1 MEITKDTKIMDI
13 IKEYPWLP
21 DKAKEKYP
29 ELKQVD
35 TPIGRMMAKKLTL
48 ADAAKMG
55 NFDVEEIIEKI
66 KSYIEK
72 YNEEKST
79 AGSNN

>member
-21 DKAKEKYP
+21 DKAKEEYP